1 MLSILPSQRGN
12 SELCRDAV
20 ACDGPPFLRRR
31 RRLRRRSPPPS
42 PSPPPPPSSC
52 PPLLTAPLARGVCSP
67 PLCPTGAHP
76 SMHTGDASAMHRIP
90 RTPEGTPG
98 SRFRRRLVFE
108 TPPSAKPVNAES
120 TLAISRF
127 SRQQKRQVDEHRRCR
142 LANFYSTLSSV
153 FAIHI

>member
-20 ACDGPPFLRRR
+20 ACDGSLFLRH
-31 RRLRRRSPPPS
+31 RSPPPA
-42 PSPPPPPSSC
+42 PPSSC

-76 SMHTGDASAMHRIP
+76 PLHTGDASAMHRIP

-98 SRFRRRLVFE
+98 SRFRRRLVFDE
-108 TPPSAKPVNAES
+108 ALRECRTDARDLAFRAKTQTINQRPSLNVPLLS
-120 TLAISRF
+120 ISLVKF
-127 SRQQKRQVDEHRRCR
+127 
-142 LANFYSTLSSV
+142 L
-153 FAIHI
+153 